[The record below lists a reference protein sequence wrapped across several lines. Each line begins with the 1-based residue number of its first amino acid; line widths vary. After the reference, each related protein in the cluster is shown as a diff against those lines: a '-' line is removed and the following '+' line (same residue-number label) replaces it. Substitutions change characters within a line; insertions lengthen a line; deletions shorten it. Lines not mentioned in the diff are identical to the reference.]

1 MDTSPLPVGPP
12 RTERADAAR
21 NREHLLGVA
30 REMIS
35 EYGAN
40 RVTMDALAERAQL
53 GKGTVFRRFG
63 SRAGIFAALL
73 DDADRKFQQQVLY
86 GPPPLGPDANTTAR
100 LIAYGRA
107 RIGFLFEYHAI
118 ERAAL
123 DRNQQVAIA
132 AGGMSTTHVRMLLG
146 RAQRE
151 GLRHDTDIDSLA
163 MQLAAALKGPLVMYL
178 APAEDTAPEAALRE
192 AALADS
198 WESLIERVLK
208 APSATRG
215 SWYGLAERNASAVLV
230 AS

>member
-1 MDTSPLPVGPP
+1 VDTSPLPVGPP

-86 GPPPLGPDANTTAR
+86 GPPPLGPGANTIAR

-107 RIGFLFEYHAI
+107 RIGFLFEHHAI

-123 DRNQQVAIA
+123 DRNQQVTIA
-132 AGGMSTTHVRMLLG
+132 AGGMSTTHIRMLLG
-146 RAQRE
+146 QARRE
-151 GLRHDTDIDSLA
+151 GLLHIPDIDSLA
-163 MQLAAALKGPLVMYL
+163 MQLAAALEGPFVMYL
-178 APAEDTAPEAALRE
+178 LPAENTAPESARQQ
-192 AALADS
+192 AALAES
-198 WESLIERVLK
+198 WEALIEQVLK
-208 APSATRG
+208 
-215 SWYGLAERNASAVLV
+215 VQ
-230 AS
+230 